1 MQKQNG
7 QKNEEWKLTKPGWL
21 RLCGCGLAGAAG
33 LHFFEARSGP
43 GTCWASTG
51 RWSGRITGRL
61 WGCVGLTALE
71 IIDTEMTQC
80 DDNASVSS
88 CAWRLCLSFCC
99 SGYSPGKKRHKTLV
113 ITNITLYMMVT
124 PATCACWHFSVSNS
138 MSVQCHEVKSKRI
151 DEWCLEFC
159 FPIQLVS
166 HVKVRSA
173 PQITRSHKVRRP
185 AKMHTSSRLTKTIL
199 QAAPNH
205 RKEFL
210 EPLGEKLGYLCL
222 IVISIPCTVC
232 SKNPL
237 VQISAGKS
245 WSNCL
250 IWGLHLSHRQTERI
264 IAKTSVRRV
273 SGNLSSQ
280 AGSTRF

>member
-1 MQKQNG
+1 MCWQWFG
-7 QKNEEWKLTKPGWL
+7 LIRCLTPLFEFLLLWL
-21 RLCGCGLAGAAG
+21 LAW
-33 LHFFEARSGP
+33 E
-43 GTCWASTG
+43 
-51 RWSGRITGRL
+51 
-61 WGCVGLTALE
+61 
-71 IIDTEMTQC
+71 
-80 DDNASVSS
+80 
-88 CAWRLCLSFCC
+88 
-99 SGYSPGKKRHKTLV
+99 KRHKTLV